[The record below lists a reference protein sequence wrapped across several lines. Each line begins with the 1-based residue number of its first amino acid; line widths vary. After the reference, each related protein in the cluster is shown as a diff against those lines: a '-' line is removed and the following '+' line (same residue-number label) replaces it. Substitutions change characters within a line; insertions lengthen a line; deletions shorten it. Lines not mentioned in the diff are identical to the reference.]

1 MAAPI
6 PQSLRVEF
14 DLNETDIAYFRER
27 LGKSRKK
34 RGVRDDGQVV
44 EKAQG
49 LIEEARSANAPSFVV
64 ERVGKLKTM
73 LEMLTDHDWDLKGDE
88 REHVFDMLAYFAD
101 PQDLI
106 PDHIPGLGFID
117 DAIMIEL
124 VAMELEPEIEAY
136 VDFCINR
143 EELKAGNADAGSI
156 DQSRDYLQRR
166 MRRRR
171 RRRAGGGSDMLS
183 SIFQSSGG

>member
-1 MAAPI
+1 MATPA
-6 PQSLRVEF
+6 QQTLRVEF
-14 DLNETDIAYFRER
+14 DLNENDIAYFRER
-27 LGKSRKK
+27 LSKSRQK

-44 EKAQG
+44 EKAEA
-49 LIEEARSANAPSFVV
+49 LIDEAKAANAPHFVV
-64 ERVGKLKTM
+64 ERIEKLKTM
-73 LEMLTDHDWDLKGDE
+73 LGMLTDHDWDLTGEE

-101 PQDLI
+101 PKDLI
-106 PDHIPGLGFID
+106 ADHIPGLGFID

-136 VDFCINR
+136 IDFCVNR
-143 EELKAGNADAGSI
+143 EELKAGSTDASSI

-171 RRRAGGGSDMLS
+171 RRRAGGGSDMLVS
-183 SIFQSSGG
+183 LFQSSGG

>member
-1 MAAPI
+1 MAAPV

-49 LIEEARSANAPSFVV
+49 LIEEARNANAPNFVV

-136 VDFCINR
+136 IDFCINR